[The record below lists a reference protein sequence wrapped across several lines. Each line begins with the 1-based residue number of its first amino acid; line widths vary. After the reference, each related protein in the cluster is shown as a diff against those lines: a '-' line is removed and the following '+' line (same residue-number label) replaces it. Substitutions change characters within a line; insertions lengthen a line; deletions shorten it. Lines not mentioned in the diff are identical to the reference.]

1 MDYKSRIQGVRIGG
15 RDENGH
21 QRTACG
27 LEQVAETAVE
37 APTRAWADW
46 DQIAVVAGLS
56 RRERAAWCHCW
67 RNGATSGVMLGET
80 PHSLA
85 AINREITKKLRK
97 NRDVLRPYLG
107 FLPEAEKNCQ
117 FYWSTA
123 QSRAS
128 LGALSRSL
136 RVTIAELN
144 EKKTTEA
151 AKLVRIGERVHTARV
166 ALEDAEGAANK
177 IEVALRAE
185 QERAVLDEL
194 PWPTP
199 AADKQLSAARAKVLS
214 TEAGLSATM
223 AAMATQERI
232 VEGLEGE
239 ICARR
244 LEGFELALEPVKQR
258 AFAAMRE
265 FCESA
270 VELNVLANAHGIH
283 SHQLAASLYPIGRDP
298 LDGLAERMGRC
309 DLLTHAIRFQNEL
322 WYRYRKA
329 V

>member
-21 QRTACG
+21 QRTACS
-27 LEQVAETAVE
+27 LEQVAEAAVE

-56 RRERAAWCHCW
+56 RRERAAWRHCW

-123 QSRAS
+123 QNRTS

-136 RVTIAELN
+136 TLTIAELT
-144 EKKTTEA
+144 EKKTAES
-151 AKLVRIGERVHTARV
+151 AKLQRIGERVHSARI
-166 ALEDAEGAANK
+166 L
-177 IEVALRAE
+177 
-185 QERAVLDEL
+185 
-194 PWPTP
+194 
-199 AADKQLSAARAKVLS
+199 
-214 TEAGLSATM
+214 
-223 AAMATQERI
+223 
-232 VEGLEGE
+232 LEG
-239 ICARR
+239 
-244 LEGFELALEPVKQR
+244 
-258 AFAAMRE
+258 
-265 FCESA
+265 
-270 VELNVLANAHGIH
+270 
-283 SHQLAASLYPIGRDP
+283 
-298 LDGLAERMGRC
+298 
-309 DLLTHAIRFQNEL
+309 
-322 WYRYRKA
+322 
-329 V
+329 